1 MNPFLFLT
9 IKPLENNNIIYMTTG
24 QIFLYALIALLVF
37 YVIRKFLLIKSIKH
51 YSAQEASQKIKSE
64 RNVVLLDVRTE
75 TERKQGSIRGSF
87 HVPLTS
93 LGSSENEL
101 KKFKNAE
108 IICYCRT
115 GNRSLNAA
123 AKLKKLGF
131 NASNLRGGI
140 IRWNAA
146 GLR

>member
-1 MNPFLFLT
+1 
-9 IKPLENNNIIYMTTG
+9 MTTG
-24 QIFLYALIALLVF
+24 QIFLYALIALIAIYIV
-37 YVIRKFLLIKSIKH
+37 RKILMIKSIKH
-51 YSAQEASQKIKSE
+51 YSAQEASLKVKKE
-64 RNVVLLDVRTE
+64 RNVVFLDVRTD

-87 HVPLTS
+87 HIPLPS
-93 LGSSENEL
+93 IASSQNEL
-101 KKFKNAE
+101 KKFKDAE

-131 NASNLRGGI
+131 NASNLKGGI
-140 IRWNAA
+140 IKWNAA

>member
-1 MNPFLFLT
+1 
-9 IKPLENNNIIYMTTG
+9 MTTE
-24 QIFLYALIALLVF
+24 QILLYALIALIVF
-37 YVIRKFLLIKSIKH
+37 YVLRKILMIKSIKH
-51 YSAQEASQKIKSE
+51 YSAQEASLKVKKE
-64 RNVVLLDVRTE
+64 RNVVLLDVRTD

-87 HVPLTS
+87 HIPITS
-93 LGSSENEL
+93 IASDLNEL
-101 KKFKNAE
+101 KKFKDAE

-131 NASNLRGGI
+131 NASNLKGGI

-146 GLR
+146 GLK

>member
-1 MNPFLFLT
+1 
-9 IKPLENNNIIYMTTG
+9 MTTE
-24 QIFLYALIALLVF
+24 QILLYALIALIVF
-37 YVIRKFLLIKSIKH
+37 YVIRKILMIKSIKH
-51 YSAQEASQKIKSE
+51 YSAQEASQKVKKE
-64 RNVVLLDVRTE
+64 RNVVFLDVRTD

-87 HVPLTS
+87 HIPITS
-93 LGSSENEL
+93 IANSETEL
-101 KKFKNAE
+101 KKFKGAE

-131 NASNLRGGI
+131 NAANLKGGI

-146 GLR
+146 GLK

>member
-1 MNPFLFLT
+1 
-9 IKPLENNNIIYMTTG
+9 MTAE
-24 QIFLYALIALLVF
+24 QIFLYALIALIAF
-37 YVIRKFLLIKSIKH
+37 YIIRKILLIRSIKH

-75 TERKQGSIRGSF
+75 TERKQGSIKGSF
-87 HVPLTS
+87 HIPLAS
-93 LGSSENEL
+93 LGSKENEL

-123 AKLKKLGF
+123 AKLKRLGF
-131 NASNLRGGI
+131 NVANLRGGI

-146 GLR
+146 GLI

>member
-1 MNPFLFLT
+1 LNPFLFLT
-9 IKPLENNNIIYMTTG
+9 IKPLENNNIIYMTTE
-24 QIFLYALIALLVF
+24 QIFLYALIALIAF
-37 YVIRKFLLIKSIKH
+37 YIIRKILLVKSIKH

-64 RNVVLLDVRTE
+64 RNVVLLDVRTD
-75 TERKQGSIRGSF
+75 TERKQGSIRGSY
-87 HVPLTS
+87 HIPLPS
-93 LGSSENEL
+93 LGSKENEL

-131 NASNLRGGI
+131 NVANLRGGI

>member
-1 MNPFLFLT
+1 
-9 IKPLENNNIIYMTTG
+9 MTTA
-24 QIFLYALIALLVF
+24 QIFLYAFIVLIVF
-37 YVIRKFLLIKSIKH
+37 YVIRKFFLIRSIKH
-51 YSAQEASQKIKSE
+51 YSAQEASQKIKKE
-64 RNVVLLDVRTE
+64 RNVVMLDVRTDN
-75 TERKQGSIRGSF
+75 ERRQGAIKGSY
-87 HVPLTS
+87 HIPLTS
-93 LGSSENEL
+93 LSSSQNEL
-101 KKFKNAE
+101 KKFKAAE

-146 GLR
+146 GLK

>member
-1 MNPFLFLT
+1 
-9 IKPLENNNIIYMTTG
+9 MTTE
-24 QIFLYALIALLVF
+24 QIFLYALIALLGV
-37 YVIRKFLLIKSIKH
+37 YIIRKFFLIKSIKH
-51 YSAQEASQKIKSE
+51 YSAQEASQKIRKE
-64 RNVVLLDVRTE
+64 RGVVLLDVRTD

-87 HVPLTS
+87 HIPITS
-93 LGSSENEL
+93 LSSSQTEL
-101 KKFKNAE
+101 KKFKDAE

-140 IRWNAA
+140 VRWNAA

>member
-1 MNPFLFLT
+1 
-9 IKPLENNNIIYMTTG
+9 MTTE
-24 QIFLYALIALLVF
+24 QILLYALIALIVF
-37 YVIRKFLLIKSIKH
+37 YVVRKILIIKSIKH
-51 YSAQEASQKIKSE
+51 YSAQDASLKVKKE
-64 RNVVLLDVRTE
+64 RNVVLLDVRTD

-87 HVPLTS
+87 HIPITS
-93 LGSSENEL
+93 ISSDLNEL
-101 KKFKNAE
+101 KKFKDAE

-131 NASNLRGGI
+131 NASNLKGGI

-146 GLR
+146 GLK